1 MESWHSQSL
10 CVIHTTCYTIPNR
23 CDDVFIWQENCI
35 CATCFFSLFLLMFWA
50 RFEFDFYSFLFTS
63 VTSSNATTKNNA
75 KQQHQRKIQNRK
87 WVLLCLD
94 DPYSNEREEEK
105 KTSKFISLLFG
116 CMSFQLDWLD
126 WILVLVFDVCFLFC
140 GHFNSIKFFAPMLI
154 PYVVNFWGF
163 FAAK

>member
-63 VTSSNATTKNNA
+63 VTSPNATTKTMQNNSTNA
-75 KQQHQRKIQNRK
+75 KYKI
-87 WVLLCLD
+87 V
-94 DPYSNEREEEK
+94 NEFCSASMIRIRMKEKKK

-140 GHFNSIKFFAPMLI
+140 GHFNSIKSFAPMLI